1 MRRPG
6 EVHQALLQACK
17 DLQGP
22 DRAPTL
28 REMARHARVGM
39 KSARD
44 TVRNMRRA
52 GVLDVPRTR
61 SVVYRN
67 REVNEYA
74 LAKRMERRK
83 HDESSLDCVM
93 NAWAG

>member
-1 MRRPG
+1 MKQPG

-17 DLQGP
+17 DLQRP

-28 REMARHARVGM
+28 REMAHHARVGM

-61 SVVYRN
+61 RVAYRN
-67 REVNEYA
+67 KPVNEYVPVQRTKRCA
-74 LAKRMERRK
+74 PVARGLA
-83 HDESSLDCVM
+83 SVM
-93 NAWAG
+93 TAWVG